1 MIAESFRVRDAE
13 IRKHVALQGF
23 MNLLGAEIDELT
35 PGSSTISVSRRDD
48 LLQQNGLFHGGVT
61 AFLRAPADGLWRDDE
76 GALEPDEVVILE
88 VMCEEL
94 DRPWWASYRERLAR
108 ELEQKELVVRAIPI
122 ETL

>member
-1 MIAESFRVRDAE
+1 MHLVQLLLPVRDPSGRPFKRQVFE
-13 IRKHVALQGF
+13 GF
-23 MNLLGAEIDELT
+23 RSELT
-35 PGSSTISVSRRDD
+35 ER
-48 LLQQNGLFHGGVT
+48 FGGVT
-61 AFLRAPADGLWRDDE
+61 AFLRAPAEGLWRDDE

-94 DRPWWASYRERLAR
+94 DRTWWASYRERLAG